1 MNNDFSN
8 NNDQDINEEASV
20 ATNDTNEESSVAAN
34 NTKEDVPA
42 SGEDAALDKESKKKK
57 ALYITNIVVN
67 SIFYAFI
74 FILLLFSISQIAGS
88 KNGKVKNVFGLGYEV
103 VASNSMSPTFDAG
116 DLIWVNT
123 SFKASKLK
131 IGDVV
136 TFWDTVSENPT
147 SNTEGFLNTHRIVD
161 FVYATDGSISAYV
174 LQGDIYKGTAE
185 DYNSL
190 TDAEKA
196 LAIYTYQYTSGPIQI
211 VQSSSD
217 IKAVYIG
224 HWSGAGN
231 FINWLSNP
239 KKGFVIVVLFTG
251 AFLIFE
257 MFMVIKNIMDI
268 KTAKMSAN
276 QEAEKEEMKKS
287 LEEEREKMKAELL
300 AQLRAEQEAAAK
312 ENAETKTDEEESTT
326 EDSSDKDEE

>member
-8 NNDQDINEEASV
+8 NNDQSTNDEASV
-20 ATNDTNEESSVAAN
+20 ATN
-34 NTKEDVPA
+34 NTIEDVPA
-42 SGEDAALDKESKKKK
+42 SGEDAALDNESKKKK

-74 FILLLFSISQIAGS
+74 FVLLLFSISQIAGS

-103 VASNSMSPTFDAG
+103 VASNSMSPTFDTG

-123 SFKASKLK
+123 NFKTSKLK
-131 IGDVV
+131 IGDIV
-136 TFWDTVSENPT
+136 TFWDKVSENPT

-174 LQGDIYKGTAE
+174 LQGDIYKGTAD

-190 TDAEKA
+190 TDAEKS

-224 HWSGAGN
+224 HWDGAGN
-231 FINWLSNP
+231 FVNWLSNP
-239 KKGFVIVVLFTG
+239 KKGFVLVIIFTG
-251 AFLIFE
+251 LFLVFE
-257 MFMVIKNIMDI
+257 MFMVIKNVMEIR
-268 KTAKMSAN
+268 TAKLQEAN
-276 QEAEKEEMKKS
+276 EAEKEEMKKS
-287 LEEEREKMKAELL
+287 LDEEREKMKAELL
-300 AQLRAEQEAAAK
+300 AQLRAEQAAAAK
-312 ENAETKTDEEESTT
+312 ENAETKPNDEKDITDSSEKGDEE
-326 EDSSDKDEE
+326 K